1 MTQPAKRWTW
11 WVYPSDL
18 EIRNNGER
26 YKLTGPQ
33 VAPRLTL
40 PPNWTLGNV
49 IDAIIVVTG
58 GRWNCQCHGETEQ
71 QCGCGAATHF
81 VSGV

>member
-1 MTQPAKRWTW
+1 MPTFRSITEPAPRWTW

-26 YKLTGPQ
+26 YSLTGQQ

-40 PPNWTLGNV
+40 PPNWTLGDVVNAV
-49 IDAIIVVTG
+49 LKHNAKLTSPPIDG
-58 GRWNCQCHGETEQ
+58 LSDEEDL
-71 QCGCGAATHF
+71 
-81 VSGV
+81 

>member
-1 MTQPAKRWTW
+1 MLLIEEIDGGFRITEPAKRWTW

-26 YKLTGPQ
+26 YKLTGQQ

-40 PPNWTLGNV
+40 PQSWTLGDVVN
-49 IDAIIVVTG
+49 AIVAHNDEVTS
-58 GRWNCQCHGETEQ
+58 RPSQEI
-71 QCGCGAATHF
+71 A
-81 VSGV
+81 

>member
-1 MTQPAKRWTW
+1 MILIEKIDGGYRVTQPAKRWTW

-40 PPNWTLGNV
+40 PVGWTLGDV
-49 IDAIIVVTG
+49 IDAIIK
-58 GRWNCQCHGETEQ
+58 
-71 QCGCGAATHF
+71 A
-81 VSGV
+81 